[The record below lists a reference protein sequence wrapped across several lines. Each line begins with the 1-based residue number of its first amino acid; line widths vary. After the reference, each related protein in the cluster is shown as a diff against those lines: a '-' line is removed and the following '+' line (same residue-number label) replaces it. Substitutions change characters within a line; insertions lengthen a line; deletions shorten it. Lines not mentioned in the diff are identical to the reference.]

1 MDRPRERWEPS
12 QRNRE
17 YLSFFADE
25 APRALKGRQPIQC
38 YTDFMRSF
46 RDNFLADLGSNIEE
60 VVVGTGPCGE
70 LRYPSYPE
78 ANGWRFPGVRQIILP
93 SKVQAQ
99 IRTSSSRPS
108 CPLFSSLHT
117 PGSCL
122 MAYAG

>member
-1 MDRPRERWEPS
+1 
-12 QRNRE
+12 
-17 YLSFFADE
+17 
-25 APRALKGRQPIQC
+25 
-38 YTDFMRSF
+38 MRSF

-78 ANGWRFPGVRQIILP
+78 ANGWRFPGVRKIILP
-93 SKVQAQ
+93 SKVQAR

-108 CPLFSSLHT
+108 CPLFSSLHA

-122 MAYAG
+122 MAYAGKACLLDLLPSAPAL

>member
-1 MDRPRERWEPS
+1 MLQVPLPKWVLQAGDHDPDLFFMDRPRERWEPS

-46 RDNFLADLGSNIEE
+46 RDTFLADIGSNIEE

-78 ANGWRFPGVRQIILP
+78 ANGWRFPGVRLD
-93 SKVQAQ
+93 SD
-99 IRTSSSRPS
+99 
-108 CPLFSSLHT
+108 
-117 PGSCL
+117 
-122 MAYAG
+122 